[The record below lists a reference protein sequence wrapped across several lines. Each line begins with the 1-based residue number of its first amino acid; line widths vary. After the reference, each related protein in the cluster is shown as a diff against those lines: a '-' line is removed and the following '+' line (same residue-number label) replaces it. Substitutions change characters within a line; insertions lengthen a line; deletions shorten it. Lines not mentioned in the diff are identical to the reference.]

1 MSKFDWNLAEV
12 FLAVLDTGSL
22 SAAAR
27 TLKSSQPTVGRQIK
41 TLEDQLEATLF
52 TRTGKELIATP
63 LALDLAEEAR
73 AMQQAVSKIS
83 MRASGARQTL
93 KGTVRITA
101 SEVMATYALPA
112 IIAKLLDEEE
122 GLEIELVASNSS
134 ENLALREADI
144 AVRMHPPSQA
154 DLIARKIGDLPLGLF
169 AHKDYLVRKGT
180 PENMEDIRDH
190 IFLGY
195 DTSDLMI
202 NGMKSFGFEATRH
215 DFQMRC
221 DNQVTYVEA
230 VAAGVGIGA
239 TSTLALSARKGV
251 VMLFPQVPI
260 PPLPMWLVAHQELKT
275 SALVRFVYDRLA
287 RDLKELCAQETSK
300 LRSMRQEPNPE

>member
-1 MSKFDWNLAEV
+1 MRKFDWNLAEV
-12 FLAVLDTGSL
+12 FLAVLDAGSL

-27 TLKSSQPTVGRQIK
+27 ALKSSQPTVGRQIK
-41 TLEDQLEATLF
+41 TLEDQLETTLF
-52 TRTGKELIATP
+52 ARTGKELIPTP
-63 LALDLAEEAR
+63 LALDLAQEAR

-83 MRASGARQTL
+83 MRASGARQSL

-101 SEVMATYALPA
+101 SEVMATYALPK
-112 IIAKLLDEEE
+112 IIANLLHEEE
-122 GLEIELVASNSS
+122 GLEIELAASNSS

-144 AVRMHPPSQA
+144 AVRMHPPTQA

-169 AHKDYLVRKGT
+169 AHEDYLARKGT
-180 PENMEDIRDH
+180 PKEIEDIRDH

-202 NGMKSFGFEATRH
+202 NGLKNFGYETTRH

-221 DNQVTYVEA
+221 DNQVAYVEA

-239 TSTLALSARKGV
+239 TSALPLTRREGV
-251 VMLFPQVPI
+251 VMLFPQAPI

-287 RDLKELCAQETSK
+287 QDLKELCAQETSR
-300 LRSMRQEPNPE
+300 LQSMRQEPSRE